1 MKTIPIALAPQYSGA
16 GSTLHAFL
24 RITKQDGSV
33 LAVTSADID
42 LVVDGVTYIATHG
55 LDLSSLTSSANL
67 SVDNADLTVI
77 PEEGD
82 DQLSIDIQ
90 TGLFDGAEFELF
102 ETNVFDTTDGKNI
115 LKTGTLGEFQINL
128 SNFVGEMRG
137 LTQALQ
143 QPVGAVTQ
151 RTCRA
156 RLADWPTPVPG
167 MLCRLDHSGLMEAGS
182 ISAVTSRQIVTDSSR
197 ADPSDYF
204 GDGTFTFT
212 SGLNAGR
219 SRRVKSFAAGVFT
232 FTEAFPEAID
242 VGDDYNAM
250 PGCRK
255 RLQEDCIDKF
265 DNVLNFQGEPHLPGV
280 DALTA
285 PPETDV

>member
-16 GSTLHAFL
+16 GSTLAVFL
-24 RITKQDGSV
+24 RITRTDGQV
-33 LAVTSADID
+33 LALTSSD
-42 LVVDGVTYIATHG
+42 LSLEVDGVEYVSTHG
-55 LDLSSLTSSANL
+55 LDLTSIASSSSLA
-67 SVDNADLTVI
+67 VDNAELTVI
-77 PEEGD
+77 PEDGD
-82 DQLSIDIQ
+82 DQLAIDIQ
-90 TGLFDGAEFELF
+90 TGLFDNAEYELF
-102 ETNVFDTTDGKNI
+102 EANVFDPTDGKNI

-128 SNFVGEMRG
+128 TNFVGEMRG

-182 ISAVTSRQIVTDSSR
+182 ITSVTSRQVVADSGR